1 MQYCH
6 YWQKKLR
13 DNKEIE
19 FPDEICQAAAKITDG
34 FSFAYIQ
41 EAFVTALLSIAR
53 EKEVTVEAEERDV
66 VGELQG
72 DWDLIDVADKDKD
85 LDDYI
90 LWRKLKYQI
99 ELLRK
104 ELGNEEGD

>member
-1 MQYCH
+1 
-6 YWQKKLR
+6 
-13 DNKEIE
+13 
-19 FPDEICQAAAKITDG
+19 
-34 FSFAYIQ
+34 
-41 EAFVTALLSIAR
+41 VTALLSIAR
-53 EKEVTVEAEERDV
+53 EKEGATKTEEGNDVED
-66 VGELQG
+66 LQG
-72 DWDLIDVADKDKD
+72 AWDLIDVADTYNEKD